1 MIYVSG
7 VRKLRR
13 VIPLVKSQAESKMT
27 RYTKREFT
35 NVNTD
40 VAHVTTV

>member
-13 VIPLVKSQAESKMT
+13 VIALVKSQAESKMT
-27 RYTKREFT
+27 RYTKREFA

-40 VAHVTTV
+40 VAHVAAV